1 MENTSVITKIRRVN
15 LAKITSGA
23 IESISPITKMAFGN
37 GGVDENGNVIV
48 PNEEQTSLNNQIGIY
63 DIDSVS
69 YPIETMAR
77 YTVTIPENE
86 LVGESISEIALVDSA
101 GNLCAIKN
109 TLPKGKDNGV
119 KFTFE
124 FDDEF

>member
-1 MENTSVITKIRRVN
+1 MENTSVVTKIRRVS

-23 IESISPITKMAFGN
+23 IESVPPITKIAFGK
-37 GGVDENGNVIV
+37 GGVDSGGNVIT
-48 PNEEQTSLNNQIGIY
+48 PSETQTSLNNQIGIY
-63 DIDSVS
+63 NIDSVT
-69 YPIETMAR
+69 YPVQTTAR

-101 GNLCAIKN
+101 GNLCVIKN

>member
-1 MENTSVITKIRRVN
+1 MENTSVVTKIRRIN

-23 IESISPITKMAFGN
+23 IESIPPITKIAFGK
-37 GGVDENGNVIV
+37 GGVDSSGNVIT
-48 PNEEQTSLNNQIGIY
+48 PSETQTSLNNQIGIY
-63 DIDSVS
+63 SIDSVT
-69 YPIETMAR
+69 YPVQTTAR

-101 GNLCAIKN
+101 GNLCVIKN